1 MRATSSRMMG
11 LEPLSPAPAVPDSFA
26 EFGGGTLDQDLPFR
40 GLAFHRLRGVLPGHG
55 HKGHGAGLLASH
67 CHLIAGCCGGG
78 GGEGWEHG
86 VQKEGL
92 GVLLVAPPSNSWSDK
107 GSTDGN

>member
-26 EFGGGTLDQDLPFR
+26 EFGGGLWTRICPLGVWHFTDCVVSCR
-40 GLAFHRLRGVLPGHG
+40 AMGAKAMGLG
-55 HKGHGAGLLASH
+55 
-67 CHLIAGCCGGG
+67 CWHLIATLLLGAVGG

>member
-1 MRATSSRMMG
+1 MGAKAMG
-11 LEPLSPAPAVPDSFA
+11 L
-26 EFGGGTLDQDLPFR
+26 G
-40 GLAFHRLRGVLPGHG
+40 
-55 HKGHGAGLLASH
+55 
-67 CHLIAGCCGGG
+67 CWHLIATLLLGAVGG

>member
-1 MRATSSRMMG
+1 MG

-55 HKGHGAGLLASH
+55 RKGHGAGLLASH
-67 CHLIAGCCGGG
+67 CHLIAGCCRGGG
-78 GGEGWEHG
+78 ARGGNMGCRRRDLGCSWWLHPAIPG
-86 VQKEGL
+86 VIKAAVMGTKYQ
-92 GVLLVAPPSNSWSDK
+92 D
-107 GSTDGN
+107 